1 MENTSENYTSWDQIQ
16 RHIKQNEKLK
26 TSPMRE
32 SITKLMDEIEEILDG
47 PNDTW
52 EQEIY
57 LKKKK
62 ELIKLISILNS
73 NDHLEL
79 KAS

>member
-16 RHIKQNEKLK
+16 RHIKHNEKLEV
-26 TSPMRE
+26 SPMKE
-32 SITKLMDEIEEILDG
+32 AIVKLMDEIEKNLDG

-52 EQEIY
+52 EQGIY